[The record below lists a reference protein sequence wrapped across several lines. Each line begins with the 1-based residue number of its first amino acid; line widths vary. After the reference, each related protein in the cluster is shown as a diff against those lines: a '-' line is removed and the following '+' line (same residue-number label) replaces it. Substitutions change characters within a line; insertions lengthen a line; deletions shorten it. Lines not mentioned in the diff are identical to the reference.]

1 MKTIPK
7 SPYNLLQE
15 IYWPDSWKIL
25 VCCMFLNQTTRKQVD
40 KIRDEFFETYP
51 TALKAST
58 ADPEKMSFLLQP
70 LGFKTRR
77 TQNIIKMSRAF
88 MDGNWKKPSDLPG
101 IGKYAEDSY
110 NIFMNHDLTV
120 LPQDK
125 ILNKYMDWRLE
136 YEKNKQI

>member
-1 MKTIPK
+1 
-7 SPYNLLQE
+7 
-15 IYWPDSWKIL
+15 
-25 VCCMFLNQTTRKQVD
+25 MFLNQTTRKQVD

-58 ADPEKMSFLLQP
+58 ADPEKMSLLLQP